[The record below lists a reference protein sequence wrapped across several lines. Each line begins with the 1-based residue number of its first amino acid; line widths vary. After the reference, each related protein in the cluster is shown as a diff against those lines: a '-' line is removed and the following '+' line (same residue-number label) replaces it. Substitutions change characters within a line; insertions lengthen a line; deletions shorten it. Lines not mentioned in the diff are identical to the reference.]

1 LRRVKLYLNAA
12 LAKQDIGRFRMEQY
26 HWRPPHQFND
36 GLAPAIAEEK
46 LKAVSGIS

>member
-1 LRRVKLYLNAA
+1 MRQGKLYLDAA
-12 LAKQDIGRFRMEQY
+12 LAKQDIGRFRMERY
-26 HWRPPHQFND
+26 SWRRPHQFSD